1 MDPLEYGDVSSYV
14 ESCSLLDAL
23 KSEELQNT
31 LYAEGAALEDGLSAS
46 ALKTYSASK
55 IKKTV

>member
-1 MDPLEYGDVSSYV
+1 MSSYV
-14 ESCSLLDAL
+14 ESNSLLDAL